1 MSKLAANWW
10 TFFQILPVRL
20 WLPSDPQSASTSRHR
35 VMLIYMS
42 AGFPVFFGSLVVG
55 LHFLLVMCLGLAC
68 LVIVVLIPIY
78 ASRGRFHIPGYVG
91 LAFLTFAIGL
101 LLGRTAGAR
110 AVTGTVAGLFLSIVF
125 FLLIATALGSILALF
140 FYSHPPE
147 V

>member
-1 MSKLAANWW
+1 
-10 TFFQILPVRL
+10 
-20 WLPSDPQSASTSRHR
+20 
-35 VMLIYMS
+35 MLVCMS
-42 AGFPVFFGSLVVG
+42 AGFPAFFGSTVVG
-55 LHFLLVMCLGLAC
+55 LHFLLATSLALTCLL
-68 LVIVVLIPIY
+68 IIVLIPTY
-78 ASRGRFHIPGYVG
+78 ASRGKFHIPGYVG

-110 AVTGTVAGLFLSIVF
+110 AVTGTIAGLLLSIAF

>member
-1 MSKLAANWW
+1 ML
-10 TFFQILPVRL
+10 VR
-20 WLPSDPQSASTSRHR
+20 
-35 VMLIYMS
+35 MS
-42 AGFPVFFGSLVVG
+42 AKFPAFFGSMVVERHLLLVVS
-55 LHFLLVMCLGLAC
+55 LALTC

-78 ASRGRFHIPGYVG
+78 ASRGKFHIPGYVG

-110 AVTGTVAGLFLSIVF
+110 AVTGTIAGLLLSIAF